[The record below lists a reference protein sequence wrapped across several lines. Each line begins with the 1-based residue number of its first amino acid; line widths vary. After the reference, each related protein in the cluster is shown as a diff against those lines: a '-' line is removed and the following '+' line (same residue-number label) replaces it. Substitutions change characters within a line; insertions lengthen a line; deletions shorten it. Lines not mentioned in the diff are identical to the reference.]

1 MVVGFTITLFFC
13 TYVISAYHNL
23 RCEFESRSGEVY
35 SIQHYVINLPVTCD
49 RSVVFSGYSVIENA
63 KNEAKPNQMYFS
75 QAKKKIGCIE

>member
-1 MVVGFTITLFFC
+1 MLGNPDTLTVDFGERYSQGS
-13 TYVISAYHNL
+13 TVWSV
-23 RCEFESRSGEVY
+23 SGE
-35 SIQHYVINLPVTCD
+35 TCD